1 MVRDLSTPSS
11 EPNHQFFFH
20 CKSVDQ
26 RRFLKVTGD
35 GVQPVGR
42 RCSVLIGPHRVGRGG
57 DNEATDLKISVDD
70 AVRVAVVDALEDLL
84 DAVRGVG
91 FAVELAGHDVLEE
104 FAARD
109 PLDETIETNSMETL
123 ERRNITMEDRR
134 FSLQSSS
141 FLSFSVFFLFYRR
154 IRCSRP
160 SPANP
165 EERNTTTNRKQ
176 DGKVGEKREKIREER
191 REKKRE
197 RAN

>member
-141 FLSFSVFFLFYRR
+141 FLSFSVFFCSTVGFDAAGHRQP
-154 IRCSRP
+154 IRKKETRQPIESKM
-160 SPANP
+160 AKLG
-165 EERNTTTNRKQ
+165 RK
-176 DGKVGEKREKIREER
+176 ER
-191 REKKRE
+191 R
-197 RAN
+197 

>member
-1 MVRDLSTPSS
+1 M
-11 EPNHQFFFH
+11 
-20 CKSVDQ
+20 
-26 RRFLKVTGD
+26 
-35 GVQPVGR
+35 
-42 RCSVLIGPHRVGRGG
+42 
-57 DNEATDLKISVDD
+57 
-70 AVRVAVVDALEDLL
+70 VDALEDLL

-197 RAN
+197 RANWFWFCAIEREKKNHLQVKDEVVKALFLYAVVESHWKRRKEPKLEK